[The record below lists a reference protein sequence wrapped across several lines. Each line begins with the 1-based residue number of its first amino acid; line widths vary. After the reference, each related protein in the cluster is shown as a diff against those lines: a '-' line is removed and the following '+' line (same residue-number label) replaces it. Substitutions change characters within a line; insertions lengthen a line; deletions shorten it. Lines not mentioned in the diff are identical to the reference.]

1 MTLEALLEMDAEQ
14 LSKMSDEQL
23 KAHFEPMLNVTRPD
37 RAPKR
42 VAGNSKPV
50 IIQYISPQKQAM
62 LDLLKEGGVDYLKI
76 KGIRKK

>member
-1 MTLEALLEMDAEQ
+1 MTLETLLEMDADT
-14 LSKMSDEQL
+14 LAKMSDEEL

-42 VAGNSKPV
+42 VAGNSKPMIV
-50 IIQYISPQKQAM
+50 QYISPQKQAM
-62 LDLLKEGGVDYLKI
+62 LDLLKEDGIDYLRI